1 MLNQKES
8 VFSAVEVVLNEAGRQ
23 VDGAV
28 TLSKEERSQ
37 VVSMVTESIT
47 SGETEFSD
55 AAKAKYDTPEKV
67 RSYVVGLVNNWL
79 RKDKRLN
86 GGVKYQAKNP
96 GSRAGST
103 DPVIKELRKLLSTL
117 TEEDQKAAVQAEI
130 DARLAEIQATK
141 QAAKKEEINLDH
153 IPEHLRALVG

>member
-8 VFSAVEVVLNEAGRQ
+8 VFQAVTSVLEEAGQ
-23 VDGAV
+23 SVDGKV
-28 TLSKEERSQ
+28 SLTKDQRSQ
-37 VVSMVTESIT
+37 VVTLVTESIN
-47 SGETEFSD
+47 SGDTEFSD
-55 AAKAKYDTPEKV
+55 AAKAKYDTTEKV
-67 RSYVVGLVNNWL
+67 RSYTVGLVNNWL

-86 GGVKYQAKNP
+86 GGEAYKPANP
-96 GSRAGST
+96 GSRAGSQ

-130 DARLAEIQATK
+130 DARLSEIKAEKAATK
-141 QAAKKEEINLDH
+141 QATINLDQ